1 MQYYAILK
9 NGGLM
14 FDIHCHICYGCD
26 DGAEDLETAVEMVR
40 LAGKSGTKGIAATPH
55 CNVPGSYSNKWG
67 RELSSKV
74 DNLRNE
80 VSRCGIDVRIY
91 SGQEIFCTDDTVKQ
105 LKNGNLITLNFSRY
119 PLVEFDFFE
128 YSQSVYKKLNALVA
142 EGYIP
147 VVAHPERYAF
157 VCEDENAAAVLKSI
171 GCLLQINKGSL
182 EGRFGKDAFD
192 ASHSIIA
199 RSLADAVASD
209 AHSPYM
215 RTADMSQTH
224 EIICED
230 YSYDY
235 AELLLTTNP
244 MRILNNQETFTD

>member
-1 MQYYAILK
+1 ML
-9 NGGLM
+9 
-14 FDIHCHICYGCD
+14 DIHCHICYGCD

-40 LAGKSGTKGIAATPH
+40 LARQAGTTGIAATPH
-55 CNVPGSYSNKWG
+55 CNVPGSYNNLWSKSLN
-67 RELSSKV
+67 SKV
-74 DNLRNE
+74 ENLRAE
-80 VSRCGIDVRIY
+80 LEKRGIDVKIY
-91 SGQEIFCTDDTVKQ
+91 AGQEIFCTDDTIKL
-105 LKNGNLITLNFSRY
+105 LKAGNLITLNHTKY

-128 YSQSVYKKLNALVA
+128 YAEFVYEKLRILTA
-142 EGYIP
+142 EGYVP

-157 VCEDENAAAVLKSI
+157 VNEDKNAAAVIKKL

-182 EGRFGKDAFD
+182 EGRFGKEAFD

-199 RSLADAVASD
+199 RSLADVVASD

-215 RTADMSQTH
+215 RTTDMSQTH

-235 AELLLTTNP
+235 AELLLNINP
-244 MRILNNQETFTD
+244 ARILNNNETLAF